1 VYHPS
6 ENPNNKGSI
15 EVHAVLKHAMATS
28 IVEAGI
34 GREITTY

>member
-1 VYHPS
+1 M
-6 ENPNNKGSI
+6 PNSKGSI

-28 IVEAGI
+28 NVEAGI